1 MAGTRR
7 VVALVDGEHY
17 PPVVADAIRATGDVV
32 AALLLGGAE
41 KLRGRPAPGDYG
53 VDRLDLAAGDPP
65 GALTRLLAELRPD
78 LVVDLSDE
86 PVVTQRTRLRLA
98 AVALHAGVAY
108 RAGGLLLEPER
119 RVPYALPS
127 IAVAGTGK
135 RVGKTAVAGHL
146 ARLARAIVEPGE
158 VVIVAMGRGGPAEP
172 ELVAPG
178 AVDLR
183 TLLERSRAGQH
194 AASDFLE
201 DALLAGVTAIGCR
214 RCGAGLAGDVVHST
228 VAEGAALAAARGPA
242 LTIFEG
248 SGASRPPVE
257 AGRTL
262 LVTSAAADPEEVL
275 GYLGPYR
282 LLAADAV
289 LVVGDARNRALE
301 EGIRDLRPGIPVVP
315 CRLVPEPAAP
325 IAGRRVAVFT
335 TARADAHPAL
345 HAALA
350 GRHGAEVV
358 LVSGALADR
367 PALRAA
373 IAGVAADVFLTEQK
387 AAAVDVVA
395 EAAAERGAELV
406 FLANQPVAHDG
417 SATVDDLLARL
428 VRDAIETIS

>member
-1 MAGTRR
+1 VAGPRR
-7 VVALVDGEHY
+7 VALVDGEHY
-17 PPVVADAIRATGDVV
+17 PPVVAAAIADVGDVGV
-32 AALLLGGAE
+32 ALLLGGTE
-41 KLRGRPAPGDYG
+41 KLRGAPTAADYG
-53 VDRLDLAAGDPP
+53 VPRLEVAGGDAPAALQRILADFA
-65 GALTRLLAELRPD
+65 AD

-86 PVVTQRTRLRLA
+86 PVVTQRSRLRLA

-119 RVPYALPS
+119 RAPYALPS
-127 IAVAGTGK
+127 VAVAGTGK

-146 ARLARAIVEPGE
+146 ARLARTLVAPGE
-158 VVIVAMGRGGPAEP
+158 VVVVAMGRGGPAAP
-172 ELVAPG
+172 ELVEPG
-178 AVDLR
+178 DLDLAA
-183 TLLERSRAGQH
+183 LLERSRAGAH

-228 VAEGAALAAARGPA
+228 VAAGAALAAERRPA

-248 SGASRPPVE
+248 SGASLPPVT

-262 LVTSAAADPEEVL
+262 LVTSAAADPAEVL

-289 LVVGDARNRALE
+289 LVVGDERNPALE
-301 EGIRDLRPGIPVVP
+301 AGIRELRPGIPVMA
-315 CRLVPEPAAP
+315 CTLVPRPTAS

-335 TARADAHPAL
+335 TAGAAAHPAL
-345 HAALA
+345 RARLA
-350 GRHGAEVV
+350 GREGADVA

-367 PALRAA
+367 SALRAA
-373 IAGVAADVFLTEQK
+373 LAQTDADVFVTELK

-395 EAAAERGAELV
+395 EAAAARGAELV
-406 FLANQPVAHDG
+406 FLANEPVALDG
-417 SATVDDLLARL
+417 SAAVDELLAGL
-428 VRDAIETIS
+428 VRAATEIDS

>member
-17 PPVVADAIRATGDVV
+17 PPVVADAIAATGGVV

-41 KLRGRPAPGDYG
+41 KLRGRPSAATYG
-53 VDRLDLAAGDPP
+53 VARLDVAADDVPAALA
-65 GALTRLLAELRPD
+65 RLLREVPAD

-86 PVVTQRTRLRLA
+86 PVVTQRSRLRLA

-119 RVPYALPS
+119 RTAYDLPS
-127 IAVAGTGK
+127 ITVAGTGK
-135 RVGKTAVAGHL
+135 RVGKTAVAGQL
-146 ARLARAIVEPGE
+146 ARVAKRLVAPGE
-158 VVIVAMGRGGPAEP
+158 VVIVAMGRGGPAAP
-172 ELVAPG
+172 ELVAPDE
-178 AVDLR
+178 VDALA
-183 TLLERSRAGQH
+183 LLGRSRAGQH

-214 RCGAGLAGDVVHST
+214 RCGGGLAGDVVYST
-228 VAEGAALAAARGPA
+228 VAEGAALAAARAPA

-248 SGASRPPVE
+248 SGASLPPVE

-262 LVTSAAADPEEVL
+262 LVTSSAADHEEVL

-282 LLAADAV
+282 LLRADAV
-289 LVVGDARNRALE
+289 LVVGDRRDEALE
-301 EGIRDLRPGIPVVP
+301 AGIRALRPGMPVVP
-315 CRLVPEPAAP
+315 CRLEPQPAAP
-325 IAGRRVAVFT
+325 VAGRRVAVFT
-335 TARADAHPAL
+335 TARPDAHARLRAAL
-345 HAALA
+345 HEH
-350 GRHGAEVV
+350 HGAEVV

-373 IAGVAADVFLTEQK
+373 IDLVDAEVFLTELK

-395 EAAAERGAELV
+395 EAAAERGAALV
-406 FLANQPVAHDG
+406 FLANQPVALDG
-417 SATVDDLLARL
+417 SSAVDDLLGQL
-428 VRDAIETIS
+428 VADAIATIS